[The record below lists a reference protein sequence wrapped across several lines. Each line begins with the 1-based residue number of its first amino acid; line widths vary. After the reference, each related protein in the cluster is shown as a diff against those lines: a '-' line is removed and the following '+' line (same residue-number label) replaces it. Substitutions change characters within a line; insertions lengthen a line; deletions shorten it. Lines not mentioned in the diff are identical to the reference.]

1 MKRIYLSPTI
11 RTVKVNTSAMLCA
24 SKDGPNVGGNTGI
37 GIGEGDPPT
46 VASSKG
52 YTIFDD
58 NDFDA
63 SFED

>member
-1 MKRIYLSPTI
+1 
-11 RTVKVNTSAMLCA
+11 MLCA
-24 SKDGPNVGGNTGI
+24 SQDGPNVGGNTGI